1 MDSPPFYTH
10 TCGSYL
16 MILYQTISVLAYFVH
31 LCFAFVFFGKARLIS
46 LQCPVAWICI
56 TEGRRHGYQCL
67 EIFYLCLVSE
77 LVSKCSKVIV
87 LSKTH
92 GNHATRVD
100 LHWKIYWSIYII
112 IAKDLKGRNNV
123 RKIYSQSVL
132 ASPWLT
138 NLTYLW
144 SSGSISC
151 ILIAGGDKQIYSSFF
166 MLLWFELCSLPGSWS
181 VFGLCLVLLCRT
193 LQRHRCS
200 FPFWTSFI
208 YAWRIEVFQCAFKL
222 DWELEFRLTNGH
234 AIFFEKLLFL
244 RVFLWYCCK
253 A

>member
-10 TCGSYL
+10 MWQLSDD
-16 MILYQTISVLAYFVH
+16 IVSDH
-31 LCFAFVFFGKARLIS
+31 LCSGIFCTSLFCFCFFFGKARLIS
-46 LQCPVAWICI
+46 GQCPVAWICI
-56 TEGRRHGYQCL
+56 TEGRKHGYQCL

-87 LSKTH
+87 FSKTH

-100 LHWKIYWSIYII
+100 LHWKICWPLYII
-112 IAKDLKGRNNV
+112 ITKDLKGRNNV

-132 ASPWLT
+132 ATPWLT

-151 ILIAGGDKQIYSSFF
+151 ILMAGGDKQIYCSFF
-166 MLLWFELCSLPGSWS
+166 MLLWFELCSLTGNWS

-200 FPFWTSFI
+200 FPF
-208 YAWRIEVFQCAFKL
+208 
-222 DWELEFRLTNGH
+222 ELCSYMHEELK
-234 AIFFEKLLFL
+234 FFSVLSN
-244 RVFLWYCCK
+244 
-253 A
+253 